1 MLEVD
6 DPWVRLQQNFIFFF
20 TFPLFPNSLSEHVL
34 LGSKG
39 GGEGGKNYKNPLNLR
54 LLKA

>member
-39 GGEGGKNYKNPLNLR
+39 GGREEKIIKIP
-54 LLKA
+54 